1 MDVHTSSAFL
11 AFTVLSMV
19 FLFLTRRS
27 YYHYYD
33 KYYRVSSQLLQNP
46 PKEAEWVNNLI
57 KELEYQFKEN
67 KSECSPV
74 LVSCSC

>member
-1 MDVHTSSAFL
+1 ML
-11 AFTVLSMV
+11 

-46 PKEAEWVNNLI
+46 PKEAEWVNILI

-67 KSECSPV
+67 
-74 LVSCSC
+74 

>member
-1 MDVHTSSAFL
+1 MQCWPRPSQLKCAVSGNLGGLTLISVDVHTSSAFL

-33 KYYRVSSQLLQNP
+33 KYYRVSSQLL
-46 PKEAEWVNNLI
+46 
-57 KELEYQFKEN
+57 
-67 KSECSPV
+67 
-74 LVSCSC
+74 